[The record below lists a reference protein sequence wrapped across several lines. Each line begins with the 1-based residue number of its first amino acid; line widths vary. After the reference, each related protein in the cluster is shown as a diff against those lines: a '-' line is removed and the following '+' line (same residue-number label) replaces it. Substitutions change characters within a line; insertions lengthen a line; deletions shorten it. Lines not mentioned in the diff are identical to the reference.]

1 MDTLFILF
9 LIAVGLF
16 AGCMSGMLGV
26 GGGFVFAPAMFFVL
40 QAAGIPVDTALLTA
54 FGTSL
59 AAALP
64 TVLTGALSH
73 TKQGNVVWHDAL
85 IMGFAGIIT
94 GFIGGNA
101 ATLLPVKVLTVLFA
115 LLLIFGAIRLITAL
129 PCGEQT
135 RMKAPLAAGIGSLA
149 GFFSGLLGVGGGTIL
164 VPLMTMLGKFP
175 MKKAVA
181 TSSAAIVFITI
192 GNLGFLGIGAKIFK
206 WNWEDICNASCATIG
221 GPTTAAAFSINRGWH
236 AMIIPGILVGLWG
249 YSIGNYVG
257 IIAGNL
263 FG

>member
-1 MDTLFILF
+1 MDILFILF
-9 LIAVGLF
+9 LIAVGRF

-26 GGGFVFAPAMFFVL
+26 GGGFVCAPAMFFVL

-73 TKQGNVVWHDAL
+73 TKQGNVVWRDAL

-192 GNLGFLGIGAKIFK
+192 GGIGSYLLNGYFDLLMWVILVVTAV
-206 WNWEDICNASCATIG
+206 
-221 GPTTAAAFSINRGWH
+221 PAAALSAKFSSHVPDVLLRRMF
-236 AMIIPGILVGLWG
+236 AVLMFGISLHMLGVFEWIL
-249 YSIGNYVG
+249 S
-257 IIAGNL
+257 L
-263 FG
+263 F

>member
-1 MDTLFILF
+1 MDILFILF

-40 QAAGIPVDTALLTA
+40 QAAGIPADTALLTA

-73 TKQGNVVWHDAL
+73 TKQGNVVWRDAL

-192 GNLGFLGIGAKIFK
+192 GGIGSYLLNGYFDLLMWVILVVTAV
-206 WNWEDICNASCATIG
+206 
-221 GPTTAAAFSINRGWH
+221 PAAALSAKFSSRVTDVLLRRMF
-236 AMIIPGILVGLWG
+236 AVLMFGISLHMLGVFEWIV
-249 YSIGNYVG
+249 S
-257 IIAGNL
+257 L
-263 FG
+263 F

>member
-1 MDTLFILF
+1 MELLFILF
-9 LIAVGLF
+9 LIAVGIF

-26 GGGFVFAPAMFFVL
+26 GGGFVFAPAMYFVL
-40 QAAGIPVDTALLTA
+40 QASGVPADTALLTA

-73 TKQGNVVWHDAL
+73 TKQGNVIWRDAL
-85 IMGFAGIIT
+85 IMGCAGVLT
-94 GFIGGNA
+94 GFLGGTA
-101 ATLLPVKVLTVLFA
+101 ATYLPVKILTILFA
-115 LLLIFGAIRLITAL
+115 AVLIIGALRLVTTL
-129 PCGEQT
+129 PCGDKTQMRVT
-135 RMKAPLAAGIGSLA
+135 AAAGIGGIA

-192 GNLGFLGIGAKIFK
+192 GGISSYLINGYFDPLMWI
-206 WNWEDICNASCATIG
+206 ILVLCAV
-221 GPTTAAAFSINRGWH
+221 PAAAVSAKFSEKVSDVWLRRMF
-236 AMIIPGILVGLWG
+236 AVLM
-249 YSIGNYVG
+249 VG
-257 IIAGNL
+257 IALHMLGVFEWL
-263 FG
+263 FSLF

>member
-1 MDTLFILF
+1 MDILFILF

-40 QAAGIPVDTALLTA
+40 QAAGFPADTALLTA

-73 TKQGNVVWHDAL
+73 TKQGNVVWRDAL

-94 GFIGGNA
+94 GFIGGTA

-192 GNLGFLGIGAKIFK
+192 GGIGSYLLNGYFDLLMWVILVVTAV
-206 WNWEDICNASCATIG
+206 
-221 GPTTAAAFSINRGWH
+221 PAAALSAKFSSRVPDVLLRRMF
-236 AMIIPGILVGLWG
+236 AVLMFGISLHMLGVFEWIL
-249 YSIGNYVG
+249 S
-257 IIAGNL
+257 L
-263 FG
+263 F

>member
-1 MDTLFILF
+1 MDILFILF

-40 QAAGIPVDTALLTA
+40 QAAGIPADTALLTA

-73 TKQGNVVWHDAL
+73 TKQGNVVWRDAL

-135 RMKAPLAAGIGSLA
+135 CMKASLAAGIGSLA

-192 GNLGFLGIGAKIFK
+192 GGIGSYLLNGYFDLLMWVILVVTAV
-206 WNWEDICNASCATIG
+206 
-221 GPTTAAAFSINRGWH
+221 PAAALSAKFSSRVPDVLLRRMF
-236 AMIIPGILVGLWG
+236 AVLMFGISLHMLGVFEWIV
-249 YSIGNYVG
+249 S
-257 IIAGNL
+257 L
-263 FG
+263 F

>member
-1 MDTLFILF
+1 MDILFILF

-40 QAAGIPVDTALLTA
+40 QAAGIPADTALLTA

-73 TKQGNVVWHDAL
+73 TKQGNVVWRDAL

-192 GNLGFLGIGAKIFK
+192 GGIGSYLLNGYFDLLMWVILVVTAV
-206 WNWEDICNASCATIG
+206 
-221 GPTTAAAFSINRGWH
+221 PAAALSAKFSSRVPDVLLRRMF
-236 AMIIPGILVGLWG
+236 AVLMFGISLHMLGVFEWIV
-249 YSIGNYVG
+249 S
-257 IIAGNL
+257 L
-263 FG
+263 F

>member
-1 MDTLFILF
+1 MDILFILF

-40 QAAGIPVDTALLTA
+40 QAAGIPADTALLTA

-73 TKQGNVVWHDAL
+73 TKQGNVVWRDAL

-115 LLLIFGAIRLITAL
+115 LLLIFGTIRLITAL

-192 GNLGFLGIGAKIFK
+192 GGIGSYLLNGYFDLLMWVILVVTAV
-206 WNWEDICNASCATIG
+206 
-221 GPTTAAAFSINRGWH
+221 PAAALSAKFSSRVPDVLLRRMF
-236 AMIIPGILVGLWG
+236 AVLMFGISLHMLGVFEWIL
-249 YSIGNYVG
+249 S
-257 IIAGNL
+257 L
-263 FG
+263 F

>member
-40 QAAGIPVDTALLTA
+40 QAAGIPADTALLTA

-135 RMKAPLAAGIGSLA
+135 CMKAPLAAGIGSLA

-192 GNLGFLGIGAKIFK
+192 GGIGSYLLNGYFDLPMWVILVVTAV
-206 WNWEDICNASCATIG
+206 
-221 GPTTAAAFSINRGWH
+221 PAAALSAKFSSRVPDVLLRRMF
-236 AMIIPGILVGLWG
+236 AVLMFGISLHMLGVFEWIL
-249 YSIGNYVG
+249 S
-257 IIAGNL
+257 L
-263 FG
+263 F

>member
-1 MDTLFILF
+1 MDILFILF

-40 QAAGIPVDTALLTA
+40 QAAGIPADTALLTA

-73 TKQGNVVWHDAL
+73 TKQGNVVWRDAL

-135 RMKAPLAAGIGSLA
+135 RMKALLAAGIGSLA

-192 GNLGFLGIGAKIFK
+192 GGIGSYLLNGYFDLLMWVILVVTAV
-206 WNWEDICNASCATIG
+206 
-221 GPTTAAAFSINRGWH
+221 PAAALSAKFSSRVPDVLLRRMF
-236 AMIIPGILVGLWG
+236 AVLMFGISLHMLGVFEWIL
-249 YSIGNYVG
+249 S
-257 IIAGNL
+257 L
-263 FG
+263 F

>member
-1 MDTLFILF
+1 MDILFILF

-40 QAAGIPVDTALLTA
+40 QAAGIPADTALLTA

-73 TKQGNVVWHDAL
+73 TKQGNVVWRDAL

-192 GNLGFLGIGAKIFK
+192 GGIGSYLLNGYFDLLMWVILVVTAV
-206 WNWEDICNASCATIG
+206 
-221 GPTTAAAFSINRGWH
+221 PAAALSAKFSSRVPDVLLRRMF
-236 AMIIPGILVGLWG
+236 AVLMFGISLHMLGVFEWIL
-249 YSIGNYVG
+249 S
-257 IIAGNL
+257 L
-263 FG
+263 F

>member
-1 MDTLFILF
+1 MDILFILF

-73 TKQGNVVWHDAL
+73 TKQGNVVWRDAL

-94 GFIGGNA
+94 GFIGGTA

-192 GNLGFLGIGAKIFK
+192 GGIGSYLLNGYFDLLMWVILVVTAV
-206 WNWEDICNASCATIG
+206 
-221 GPTTAAAFSINRGWH
+221 PAAALSAKFSSRVPDVLLRRMF
-236 AMIIPGILVGLWG
+236 AVLMFGISLHMLGVFEWIL
-249 YSIGNYVG
+249 S
-257 IIAGNL
+257 L
-263 FG
+263 F